1 MCLRGYARARYVSQ
15 ERVRHITIV
24 RHTHTHHSQAKKLG
38 GVMIGNDS
46 WFFE

>member
-24 RHTHTHHSQAKKLG
+24 RHTHTHTTVKRKNWEA
-38 GVMIGNDS
+38 
-46 WFFE
+46 